1 MSEKVKKILTVI
13 FFPVLFLV
21 GLMVGRN
28 LTGSAKRSGAGEEA
42 SKQLAAADELATRA
56 GDLVKQLR
64 SELDKTV
71 TDTAASRDQVNRAAG
86 IATECTD
93 LIKQLGSEIG
103 RAREAGAD
111 CRSILGEYSRLADE
125 NGRIIEELLRR
136 AASSDE
142 KSEEAE
148 LDVDSSD
155 CIDDIFGGSSPGV

>member
-1 MSEKVKKILTVI
+1 MSDKVKKILTVI

-28 LTGSAKRSGAGEEA
+28 FTGRDVKSGAGEEA
-42 SKQLAAADELATRA
+42 AKQLAAAGELATRA

-71 TDTAASRDQVNRAAG
+71 TDAAASRDQVNRAGDLAG
-86 IATECTD
+86 ECTGI
-93 LIKQLGSEIG
+93 IKQLGSEIE
-103 RAREAGAD
+103 RARTAGAD

-136 AASSDE
+136 AAGTSE
-142 KSEEAE
+142 NSEEAE
-148 LDVDSSD
+148 LDADSSD